1 MCSNKRTNTW
11 FPLILFILVGENH
24 SGKINTQDREG
35 ERERERER
43 ERQKQIG
50 KQDLVNLCDCDVYF
64 AMTWSEYIY

>member
-1 MCSNKRTNTW
+1 MCSNKRTNTL

-24 SGKINTQDREG
+24 SRKINIQEKEA

-43 ERQKQIG
+43 RKQIG

-64 AMTWSEYIY
+64 AMT

>member
-1 MCSNKRTNTW
+1 MCSNKRTNTL

-24 SGKINTQDREG
+24 SRKINIQEK

-43 ERQKQIG
+43 RKQIG

-64 AMTWSEYIY
+64 AMT